1 MMALRLHGPGRLVR
15 EAVPDPVPEADE
27 VVLPVRA
34 CAVCRT
40 DAKMWKIGHRDLI
53 LPRIL
58 GHEICAEGEDGNRY
72 AVWPG
77 TACGRCDACRRG
89 AENLCPSM
97 RIIGFHRDGG
107 FAERVAVPRRNL
119 FPVPSRVPDAVAC
132 LAEPLACALNGL
144 EQARVRP
151 GDRLLI
157 YGAGPVG
164 LLAGLAAQYRGAKP
178 ALREIRSAR
187 LAESR
192 AFRERVGMDECGAD
206 AFGFDVALNAA
217 PDGAILS
224 DALDRLRPGGRFV
237 LFSGFTSGEALPI
250 SELNRMHYRQ
260 LTLAGAYGCT
270 QNGVKNAL
278 QILEKYPTEAAL
290 LVAEAGTL
298 AEGPTLLPAILEGRG
313 PRRVIRPG

>member
-1 MMALRLHGPGRLVR
+1 MMALRLHGPGRLVL
-15 EAVPDPVPEADE
+15 EAVPEPVPGPDEA
-27 VVLPVRA
+27 VFQVTC

-40 DAKMWKIGHRDLI
+40 DAKMWQAGHRDLI

-89 AENLCPSM
+89 AENLCSTL

-107 FAERVAVPRRNL
+107 FAERVAAPRRNL
-119 FPVPSRVPDAVAC
+119 LPVPSGVPDAVAC

-144 EQARVRP
+144 EQARVGP

-164 LLAGLAAQYRGAKP
+164 LLAGLAARYQGAES
-178 ALREIRSAR
+178 AVREIRPAR

-192 AFRERVGMDECGAD
+192 LFRERVGMGECGAD
-206 AFGFDVALNAA
+206 AAGFDAALNAA

-237 LFSGFTSGEALPI
+237 LFSGFTSGVALPI
-250 SELNRMHYRQ
+250 AGLNRIHYRQ

-270 QNGVKNAL
+270 RDGVKNAL
-278 QILEKYPTEAAL
+278 QILAKYPTEAAL

-298 AEGPTLLPAILEGRG
+298 AQGPALLPAILEGRG
-313 PRRVIRPG
+313 LRRVIRPG